1 MVVKETE
8 IESARRLKRMQRF
21 ATGLLVGMALLFVA
35 ASLLHERYPFLGV
48 VEAFAEAA
56 MIGGLADWFAV
67 TALFKHPLGLR
78 IPHTAI
84 VPTRKNEIG
93 RALARFI
100 RDHFLT
106 REAVAGRLV
115 GADLVARLGAW
126 LGREHNARALSRDAA
141 VAFDWML
148 RTVDNA
154 ELRDAA
160 KSGFRDAL
168 GHIPVHKALTTLLD
182 VAIAGNYG
190 QRLIDELVDFGR
202 EQLDKSKF
210 EIRLK
215 IRSRSPWWLPRFV
228 DEQIYDQL
236 VAEFERILDEIGGN
250 PEHPAR
256 RQFNDKLR
264 SMKESLEG
272 DDEIIRR
279 GRELWD
285 ELLDHPD
292 VRRYV
297 GDLASRIREY
307 LQASLATPDSALRM
321 GIERELRNIGTTLA
335 RDKALADALNKRLEE
350 MLIHLIESYRDS
362 LSKIVSDTIEQ
373 WDPVATSRRIE
384 LYIGR
389 DLQFI
394 RINGTLVG
402 GLVGVLIYVVWG
414 AIV

>member
-1 MVVKETE
+1 MLTQEPDL
-8 IESARRLKRMQRF
+8 ESAARLKRMQRF
-21 ATGLLVGMALLFVA
+21 ATGLLVAMAALFVA
-35 ASLLHERYPFLGV
+35 ASLLRPRYPALGI

-106 REAVAGRLV
+106 RDAVAGRLV
-115 GADLVARLGAW
+115 DADLVARFGAW
-126 LGREHNARALSRDAA
+126 LGREANARAVSRDAA
-141 VAFDWML
+141 VALDWML

-154 ELRDAA
+154 ELREAA
-160 KSGFRDAL
+160 KSGFREAL
-168 GHIPVHKALTTLLD
+168 GHIPVNVALTTLID

-190 QRLIDELVDFGR
+190 QRLIDQLVEFGR
-202 EQLDKSKF
+202 EQLDKNRF

-215 IRSRSPWWLPRFV
+215 IRSRSPWWLPRVV

-236 VAEFERILDEIGGN
+236 VAEFERILDEVGGN
-250 PEHPAR
+250 PAHPAR
-256 RQFNDKLR
+256 QQFNDKLR
-264 SMKESLEG
+264 SMKQSLEA
-272 DDEIIRR
+272 DDEVIRR
-279 GRELWD
+279 GRALWD

-292 VRRYV
+292 VRGYV
-297 GDLASRIREY
+297 GDLAARIREH
-307 LQASLATPDSALRM
+307 LQTALATPDSALRI
-321 GIERELRNIGTTLA
+321 GIEREVKGIGATLA
-335 RDKALADALNKRLEE
+335 SDEAMAAALNRRLEE
-350 MLIHLIESYRDS
+350 LLIHLIESYRDS

-394 RINGTLVG
+394 RVNGTLVG
-402 GLVGVLIYVVWG
+402 GLVGVLIYVVWN
-414 AIV
+414 AFV